1 MTPKQAKQGIRF
13 FPIWAGVLSLILGFP
28 LLSLASGYGHDG
40 GSAHHVT
47 GKTSP
52 HGSGSMGHGKGY
64 AGGSTHGGHGKG
76 YDGGT
81 HDGHGKGYSGGGA
94 HGGHGMKGKMGG
106 GSHGPHQSASKFI
119 DHILKFKDGM
129 AVTDDQVTKLQAI
142 KTDFEKTKIKMK
154 ANIQLTSIDLH
165 ALLRDDKGSLNE
177 VEAKLKDL
185 YDTRAGMYFA
195 SVKASRDAKAVLTE
209 EQRARMKTV
218 HDRINAYKG
227 GGMGSKGHP
236 GGYKHHGK
244 EQKS

>member
-1 MTPKQAKQGIRF
+1 MTSQRGRHSSRLL
-13 FPIWAGVLSLILGFP
+13 PIGGAVLGLVFGFP
-28 LLSLASGYGHDG
+28 MLALASGYGHGD
-40 GSAHHVT
+40 AHHATSKV
-47 GKTSP
+47 SP
-52 HGSGSMGHGKGY
+52 HGHSGMTGHGKGY
-64 AGGSTHGGHGKG
+64 PSGGIHGGHGTKG
-76 YDGGT
+76 V
-81 HDGHGKGYSGGGA
+81 
-94 HGGHGMKGKMGG
+94 MGG

-129 AVTDDQVTKLQAI
+129 AITEDQVAKLQTI
-142 KTDFEKTKIKMK
+142 KTNFERTKIRMK
-154 ANIQLTSIDLH
+154 ADIQLTSVDLH
-165 ALLRDDKGSLNE
+165 ELLRDDKGSLNE

-195 SVKASRDAKAVLTE
+195 SVKASRDAKAVLTA

-227 GGMGSKGHP
+227 SGMGGKGHP

>member
-1 MTPKQAKQGIRF
+1 MTPKHSKHGFRL
-13 FPIWAGVLSLILGFP
+13 FPIWAGVLSLVLGFP
-28 LLSLASGYGHDG
+28 LLALASGYGHGG
-40 GSAHHVT
+40 GSAHPAT

-52 HGSGSMGHGKGY
+52 HGSGSMGHGN
-64 AGGSTHGGHGKG
+64 
-76 YDGGT
+76 
-81 HDGHGKGYSGGGA
+81 GYSGGSI
-94 HGGHGMKGKMGG
+94 HSGHGMKGKMGG

-129 AVTDDQVTKLQAI
+129 AITEDQAAKLQMI

-154 ANIQLTSIDLH
+154 ADIQLTSVDLH
-165 ALLRDDKGSLNE
+165 ELLRDDKGALSE

-185 YDTRAGMYFA
+185 YDTRAGMYLA
-195 SVKASRDAKAVLTE
+195 SVKASRDAKAVLTA

-218 HDRINAYKG
+218 HDRINAYQG
-227 GGMGSKGHP
+227 AGMGAKGHP